1 MPILIQFFIGLLFG
15 VGLVIA
21 GMSDPAKVLN
31 FLDLAAI
38 PAGGWDGSLAFVMA
52 GAILVTFFGFRVVLK
67 RKTPLFGSRFHLPMQ
82 QGMDSRIL
90 LGPAIFG
97 IGWGL
102 AGICPGPAFTALG
115 AGSWRGALFVCAMLV
130 GMLAARWLATRDLA
144 TRDLAKRDAAP
155 RTRPAPASH

>member
-1 MPILIQFFIGLLFG
+1 MPILIQFLIGLLFG

-31 FLDLAAI
+31 FLDVTAMAT
-38 PAGGWDGSLAFVMA
+38 GGWDGSLAFVMA

-67 RKTPLFGSRFHLPMQ
+67 RKTPLFGSSFHLPTKL
-82 QGMDSRIL
+82 GIDTRIL

-102 AGICPGPAFTALG
+102 AGICPGPAFTTLG
-115 AGSWRGALFVCAMLV
+115 VGSAKGALFIIAMLV
-130 GMLAARWLATRDLA
+130 GMVGTRWII
-144 TRDLAKRDAAP
+144 
-155 RTRPAPASH
+155 TRPASPILPMASNKSAI